1 MKRGLEFLGL
11 SVIDADTRDVVFL
24 KAEQTFTEKLR
35 GRKPKCTKGIKDP
48 ASLTGWYLRVP
59 SRNAKQLL
67 SICNTI
73 VADAYFSK
81 ESFVSSDISLGFNI
95 ISRFRDD
102 VNLKYIYRG
111 QRQER
116 KVVLKSLQARSTLQN
131 SI

>member
-11 SVIDADTRDVVFL
+11 SVIDADSRDVVFL

-35 GRKPKCTKGIKDP
+35 GRKPKCTKGIKDTD
-48 ASLTGWYLRVP
+48 SLTGWYLRVL

-81 ESFVSSDISLGFNI
+81 ESFVSGAISPGFNI

-111 QRQER
+111 PKTGKTGRP
-116 KVVLKSLQARSTLQN
+116 
-131 SI
+131 